1 MSQEN
6 LTPEQIAAAEAKAK
20 AEAEA
25 EAKAKAEADA
35 KAAKTAVEARVLVEC
50 QYGLVGAVVKV
61 PKADVKA
68 AEDAGLIDS
77 NKDAV
82 AYAKSVSKV

>member
-6 LTPEQIAAAEAKAK
+6 LTPEQIAAAEAEAKAK

-25 EAKAKAEADA
+25 KQ
-35 KAAKTAVEARVLVEC
+35 AAKSVVEVRVLVEC
-50 QYGLVGAVVKV
+50 QYGLVNDVVKI
-61 PKADVKA
+61 PKAEVKG
-68 AEDAGLIDS
+68 AEDGGLVDS

-82 AYAKSVSKV
+82 AYAKSIAKV